1 MTQVKMFEAVLHL
14 LNKMN
19 VSLSKAIVELK
30 DAGIHDLSH
39 YREDPVILNN
49 LNIVMNGITSLTS
62 IYSEAYKQSIA
73 TNFEKIPENPHDE
86 KIVKESVPVGKSLKS
101 NAAAL
106 LNEGKDRIIN
116 SIRNATKGI
125 SEVIE
130 QISDDVSP
138 ESRPQESITENET
151 KFEDIIYAG
160 NLSELIGDSGL
171 LFKHLSPELHPD
183 GKGTIKPSARFPAF
197 IEDIKVVAISDLVD
211 YPEGF
216 YDTRDG
222 HSNQWFLRLGPIEYL
237 WLFTK
242 TDRELLIRSGS
253 EWTSVFTIPKGS
265 VKMITQLLSV
275 RMQTF

>member
-1 MTQVKMFEAVLHL
+1 MTQTKMFEAVLHL

-19 VSLSKAIVELK
+19 VSLSNAIVRLR
-30 DAGIHDLSH
+30 DDNSYNDGSAIVTDLN
-39 YREDPVILNN
+39 V
-49 LNIVMNGITSLTS
+49 VMNGITSLTS
-62 IYSEAYKQSIA
+62 IYSEAYQQSVA
-73 TNFEKIPENPHDE
+73 ANLYMAPENSSD
-86 KIVKESVPVGKSLKS
+86 VQKESVNKSLKA

-130 QISDDVSP
+130 QISDDVNP
-138 ESRPQESITENET
+138 EGRVQESVVENEV
-151 KFEDIIYAG
+151 KIEDTVYAG
-160 NLSELIGDSGL
+160 NLSELIGNDGL
-171 LFKHLSPELHPD
+171 LFKHLSSEIHPD
-183 GKGTIKPSARFPAF
+183 GKGTTKPSVCFPAF
-197 IEDIKVVAISDLVD
+197 IENIKAVPVSELVD

-222 HSNQWFLRLGPIEYL
+222 YSNQWFLRMGPIEYL
-237 WLFTK
+237 WLFSK
-242 TDRELLIRSGS
+242 TDRELLIRNGS

-275 RMQTF
+275 RMQTLNLS